1 MFFFPGQ
8 TGVAKKNMFFSFQTK
23 QATICSK
30 NALLPLR
37 PNVLINT
44 FVEVPTCVMN
54 SIIFESMIRTRG
66 SSLVINWSHYEGEVS

>member
-1 MFFFPGQ
+1 M
-8 TGVAKKNMFFSFQTK
+8 
-23 QATICSK
+23 
-30 NALLPLR
+30 
-37 PNVLINT
+37 LINT